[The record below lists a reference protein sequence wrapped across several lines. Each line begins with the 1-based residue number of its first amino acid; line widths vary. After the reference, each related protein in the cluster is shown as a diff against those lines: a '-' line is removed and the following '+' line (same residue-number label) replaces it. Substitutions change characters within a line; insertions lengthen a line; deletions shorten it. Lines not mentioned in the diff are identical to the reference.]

1 MFSLRHTITTVGI
14 LAGATAF
21 ATAPAIVPDPAI
33 ESRVD
38 SIVSHMTLDDKVGQ
52 MCQLTIGCL
61 GNRDGSNPDKFAF
74 NEAKL
79 DSAVARHRVGSIL
92 NVPADVA
99 QTPEEWNRIIG
110 HIQKETLAA
119 QGIPTVYGVDQM
131 HGTTYTLGG
140 TLFPQQVNLGASFNR
155 QLARRTAEVSAY
167 ESRACGIPWIFAP
180 VADLGR
186 DCRWSR
192 MWENYGEDCYLNAQM
207 ATEAV
212 RGFQGN
218 DPNHIGP
225 ANAAACMKHYMGY
238 GVPVSGK
245 DRTPAVISPS
255 DLREKHFAPYLDMA
269 RRGNALSLMVSSASI
284 NGTPTHINRDLIT
297 RWLKEDLNWDGMV
310 VTDWGDID
318 FLWHRDHVA
327 ANKKDAIEMA
337 INAGIDMSMDPY
349 STDFRTLLKELVT
362 EGRVPM
368 SRIDDAVRRIVRFK
382 LRTGLFENP
391 MTYLADYPDFG
402 SERHK
407 ADALEAARQS
417 IVLLKNNDST
427 LPLKKGTKI
436 LVTGPNADNMRS
448 LNGGWSYSWQG
459 HRADDFASDRN
470 TIREALANTF
480 GSQNVNY
487 VPGVTYKKGGKW
499 WEENEP
505 DIAPAV
511 VAAKNADV
519 IVVCVGENS
528 YAETPGNLV
537 DLTLSSSQRRLVKE
551 LGGTGKPIILIL
563 TEGRPRIIS
572 EIEPLAA
579 AIVDAML
586 PGDFGGDA
594 IADLLAGETD
604 FSAKLPFTYPREIN
618 SITTYDYKPAEHMGK
633 ELEGAYNYNSLV
645 SSQWPFGYGLSY
657 NDYEYSDF
665 NIDRSNFAHAD
676 TLTLSVTVTNR
687 GKMPGMEPVLLFS
700 RDLVAS
706 VTPDIRRLR
715 AFEKISLEPGESK
728 TVTFRI
734 PASDLAFA
742 DSSGRWVLERG
753 DFLFQTG
760 MLTAKAT
767 CDATHRWDTP
777 NKNL

>member
-1 MFSLRHTITTVGI
+1 MFILRHAITTVGI

-21 ATAPAIVPDPAI
+21 ATAPAIIPDPAI

-52 MCQLTIGCL
+52 MCQLTIGCVGDPDE
-61 GNRDGSNPDKFAF
+61 GNRDKFRF

-79 DSAVARHRVGSIL
+79 DSAVARYKVGSIL
-92 NVPADVA
+92 NTPSDVA
-99 QTPEEWNRIIG
+99 QTPDEWNRIIG
-110 HIQKETLAA
+110 HIQDKTLEA

-212 RGFQGN
+212 RGFQGG

-245 DRTPAVISPS
+245 DRTPAVISSS
-255 DLREKHFAPYLDMA
+255 DLREKHFAPYLDMV
-269 RRGNALSLMVSSASI
+269 REGKALSLMVSSASI

-297 RWLKEDLNWDGMV
+297 RWMKEDLNWDGMV
-310 VTDWGDID
+310 VTDWADID
-318 FLWHRDHVA
+318 FLWNRDRVA
-327 ANKKDAIEMA
+327 ADKKEAVEMA

-349 STDFRTLLKELVT
+349 STDFCTLLKELVE

-368 SRIDDAVRRIVRFK
+368 ERVDDAVRRIIRFK
-382 LRTGLFENP
+382 LRMGLFERP
-391 MTYLADYPDFG
+391 MTRLADYPDFG
-402 SERHK
+402 SERHR

-417 IVLLKNNDST
+417 IVLLKNNNQI

-436 LVTGPNADNMRS
+436 LVTGPNADNIRS

-459 HRADDFASDRN
+459 HRADDFAADKN
-470 TIREALANTF
+470 TIREALANEF
-480 GSQNVNY
+480 GAKNVTY

-511 VAAKNADV
+511 EAAKEADV
-519 IVVCVGENS
+519 IVACVGESS
-528 YAETPGNLV
+528 YAETPGNLT
-537 DLTLSSSQRRLVKE
+537 DLTLSASQRRLVKE
-551 LGGTGKPIILIL
+551 LAATGKPVILVL
-563 TEGRPRIIS
+563 TEGRPRIVS
-572 EIEPLAA
+572 EIEPLASA
-579 AIVDAML
+579 VVDAML

-594 IADLLAGETD
+594 LAELLAGKVD
-604 FSAKLPFTYPREIN
+604 FSAKLPFTYPRDIN
-618 SITTYDYKPAEHMGK
+618 SITTYDYKPAEHIGK
-633 ELEGAYNYNSLV
+633 EMEGAYNYNALV
-645 SSQWPFGYGLSY
+645 SQQWPFGYGLSY
-657 NDYEYSDF
+657 NNYEYSDF
-665 NIDRSNFAHAD
+665 RIDRETFAPTD

-687 GKMPGMEPVLLFS
+687 GTMAGMEPVLLFS

-706 VTPDIRRLR
+706 VTPDMRRLR
-715 AFEKISLEPGESK
+715 GFEKVRLEPGESK
-728 TVTFRI
+728 TVTFAL
-734 PASDLAFA
+734 PASELAFV
-742 DSSGRWVLERG
+742 DGSGRWVLERG

-760 MLTAKAT
+760 MLTAKAACT
-767 CDATHRWDTP
+767 STRRWDTP
-777 NKNL
+777 NRDI

>member
-1 MFSLRHTITTVGI
+1 M
-14 LAGATAF
+14 AGATVS

-33 ESRVD
+33 EAKVD
-38 SIVSHMTLDDKVGQ
+38 SIVSGMTLDDKVGQ
-52 MCQLTIGCL
+52 MCQLTLGCV
-61 GNRDGSNPDKFAF
+61 RDNDSAPDIFRF
-74 NEAKL
+74 DEAKL
-79 DSAVARHRVGSIL
+79 DSAVSRYKVGSML
-92 NVPADVA
+92 NVPANVA
-99 QTPEEWNRIIG
+99 QTPGEWNRIIG
-110 HIQKETLAA
+110 HIQEATLAA

-140 TLFPQQVNLGASFNR
+140 TLFPQQVNIGASFNR
-155 QLARRTAEVSAY
+155 QLARRAAEVCAY
-167 ESRACGIPWIFAP
+167 ESKACGIPWIFAP

-212 RGFQGN
+212 RGLQGA

-255 DLREKHFAPYLDMA
+255 DLREKHFAPYLDMV
-269 RRGNALSLMVSSASI
+269 RRGNALSVMVSSSSI
-284 NGTPTHINRDLIT
+284 NGTPTHANRELIT

-318 FLWHRDHVA
+318 FLWNRDRVA
-327 ANKKDAIEMA
+327 ADKKEAIEIA

-349 STDFRTLLKELVT
+349 DTNFCTLLKELVA

-368 SRIDDAVRRIVRFK
+368 ERIDDAVRRIIRFK
-382 LRTGLFENP
+382 LRTGLFDRP
-391 MTYLADYPDFG
+391 MTLAADYPDFG

-417 IVLLKNNDST
+417 IVLLKNNNST
-427 LPLKKGTKI
+427 LPLKPGARI
-436 LVTGPNADNMRS
+436 LVTGPNGNSMRT
-448 LNGGWSYSWQG
+448 LDGGWSYSWQG
-459 HRADDFASDRN
+459 ERSDDFLPERN
-470 TIREALANTF
+470 TIYEALANEF
-480 GSQNVNY
+480 GKDRVTY
-487 VPGVTYKKGGKW
+487 VPGVTYKQDGLW

-505 DIAPAV
+505 DFAPAV
-511 VAAKNADV
+511 KAAAEADV
-519 IVVCVGENS
+519 IVACIGENS

-537 DLTLSSSQRRLVKE
+537 DLTLSAAQRQLVKE
-551 LGGTGKPIILIL
+551 LAATGKPVILVL
-563 TEGRPRIIS
+563 TEGRPRIIAD
-572 EIEPLAA
+572 IEPLASA
-579 AIVDAML
+579 VVDAML

-594 IADLLAGETD
+594 IAELLAGRAD

-618 SITTYDYKPAEHMGK
+618 SITTYDYKPSEHIGK
-633 ELEGAYNYNSLV
+633 EMEGAYNYNALV

-665 NIDRSNFAHAD
+665 NIDRPTFAPTD

-687 GKMPGMEPVLLFS
+687 GAMPGMEPVLLFS
-700 RDLVAS
+700 RDMVAS

-715 AFEKISLEPGESK
+715 AFEKVRLAPGESK
-728 TVTFRI
+728 KVTFRL
-734 PASDLAFA
+734 PASDLAFV
-742 DSSGRWVLERG
+742 DSSGRWVIERG
-753 DFLFQTG
+753 DFMFQAG
-760 MLTAKAT
+760 PLTAKAA
-767 CDATHRWDTP
+767 CDSTRRWDTP
-777 NKNL
+777 NKDI